1 MTRLTLYT
9 AFISLVSLLST
20 SGEIYSQSR
29 KEKEAIIAVDAKLTS
44 DSIRL
49 EQLRERVV
57 QLTSEKK
64 VLVDALETCQR
75 SDAKSDQIETT
86 YKSDIQAKDKEIE
99 QLNKEIRKLDKKK
112 KAWKTAAL
120 IEALPAAVG
129 IITII
134 ILLL

>member
-1 MTRLTLYT
+1 M
-9 AFISLVSLLST
+9 
-20 SGEIYSQSR
+20 
-29 KEKEAIIAVDAKLTS
+29 DAKLTS